1 MYSQE
6 QAQARPPPRIANL
19 GACAQNPSGL
29 RSPPRGPDSREDVP
43 LIYRFDDFVLNP
55 ATRELRKGGEPL
67 ALSSR
72 AFDCLVYLV
81 EHRGRAVGRD
91 ELIAAVWGRT
101 EISEALLSH
110 TILKLRR
117 GLGDTGNE
125 QRTVRT
131 VPRFGYRWGCATT
144 AEAEVAPEPAVSP
157 PEPFAA
163 SPAPSRG
170 HDGGAVPATRSRAS
184 RPLRVALAVLF
195 LAALAA
201 ALLLVRRPARVAGDA
216 VEILP
221 AAPVLVLPAEVG
233 ASDEWRWLRFGV
245 MDLVANRLR
254 DRAVPTVPSENVVGL
269 VKQRPAADGDA
280 LLHDASFAAVAAL
293 RVLPRVRREGERW
306 LVRLDAFGTQRSFD
320 VEAQADEPIAAAR
333 EAADALLKRLGRAG
347 GETSSQPRSPALDE
361 LLQHTGAAML
371 ADQLEQ
377 ARELVARAP
386 PELQGDPR
394 VEQRLAQIDL
404 RAGDYEAVET
414 RLQPLLDRLGS
425 GGDPALRARA
435 MLTLAASQ
443 VRRGQP
449 DRALELYDEAIALR
463 GGGDDHE
470 VLGIARLGRG
480 AVLGQRGRYDE
491 ATAELSRA
499 RTDLEA
505 VGDGLAVASV
515 DVNLGGFLLARHRP
529 ADALAI
535 LKNAVRQFERLGARE
550 GRAYALAEQAAAEA
564 ELLERDAAL
573 ATSERFWPAEA
584 HTSNQRMRWSLT
596 AARAA
601 TLHGVDRDD
610 EALALVERLRREADP
625 QRDAL
630 ARARGESVAARIA
643 LRRGDAAGAAALAG
657 SSATDALREQDDI
670 AWTRVLLLQAEALR
684 AAGRVPQA
692 AQVVRT
698 LRAAAGG
705 DEWRGFCAD
714 LAEAGQAAA
723 GGRREAALERYAVA
737 MRGAERFGVPEDLVA
752 VGTAYL
758 DRLIDAGRLDT
769 AREVG
774 GRVALWAERDAR
786 AAAAQA
792 RLFRAL
798 GQEQAARK
806 AGTPDG

>member
-1 MYSQE
+1 M
-6 QAQARPPPRIANL
+6 
-19 GACAQNPSGL
+19 
-29 RSPPRGPDSREDVP
+29 
-43 LIYRFDDFVLNP
+43 IYRFDDFVLNP
-55 ATRELRKGGEPL
+55 ATRELRQGGEPL
-67 ALSSR
+67 ALPAR

-144 AEAEVAPEPAVSP
+144 AEPEPATP
-157 PEPFAA
+157 PPAA
-163 SPAPSRG
+163 ARPADADAARTR
-170 HDGGAVPATRSRAS
+170 PATRFRA
-184 RPLRVALAVLF
+184 RLPVPAV
-195 LAALAA
+195 LAALAFA
-201 ALLLVRRPARVAGDA
+201 VALVFLFSRRAERGA
-216 VEILP
+216 VEAAVETLP

-233 ASDEWRWLRFGV
+233 APDEWRWLRFGV

-254 DRAVPTVPSENVVGL
+254 DGAVPTVPSENVVGL
-269 VKQRPAADGDA
+269 VRQRPAADGDA
-280 LLHDASFAAVAAL
+280 LLHDASLAPVAAL
-293 RVLPRVRREGERW
+293 RVLPRVHRDAGRW
-306 LVRLDAFGTQRSFD
+306 FVRLDAFGTQRSFD
-320 VEAQADEPIAAAR
+320 VEAQAGEPIEAARAAA
-333 EAADALLKRLGRAG
+333 DVLLKRLGRAA

-386 PELQGDPR
+386 PELQRDPR

-425 GGDPALRARA
+425 GADPALRARA

-535 LKNAVRQFERLGARE
+535 LKAAVRRFERLGARE

-573 ATSERFWPAEA
+573 ATSERFWPPEA

-601 TLHGVDRDD
+601 ILHGVDRDD
-610 EALALVERLRREADP
+610 EAQALVERLRREADP
-625 QRDAL
+625 QRDAP

-657 SSATDALREQDDI
+657 SAATDALREQDDT
-670 AWTRVLLLQAEALR
+670 AWTRILLLQAEALR

-698 LRAAAGG
+698 LRAAADG
-705 DEWRGFCAD
+705 DDWRGLCAE

-723 GGRREAALERYAVA
+723 EGRNEAALAHYAVA
-737 MRGAERFGVPEDLVA
+737 MRGAERLGVPEDLVA

-758 DRLIDAGRLDT
+758 DRLIEAGRLDA

-786 AAAAQA
+786 SAAAQA

-798 GQEQAARK
+798 GQNEAARK
-806 AGTPDG
+806 AAASDG